1 MAHTP
6 LLDPDSVEGHPLPI
20 DELKG
25 IKAAESI
32 DLSGKGFGV
41 ASAMIIGT
49 CIAGNESLCSLKYAL
64 PSETSRGCGSGRCH
78 IITLAASL
86 HMLPS
91 LAVRS
96 LAENNLTNYG
106 KDMSGVEA
114 LAAALK
120 DTQISDLK

>member
-1 MAHTP
+1 MQDARLSKVSSS
-6 LLDPDSVEGHPLPI
+6 LLQL
-20 DELKG
+20 
-25 IKAAESI
+25 A
-32 DLSGKGFGV
+32 
-41 ASAMIIGT
+41 
-49 CIAGNESLCSLKYAL
+49 LCAI
-64 PSETSRGCGSGRCH
+64 GRCH